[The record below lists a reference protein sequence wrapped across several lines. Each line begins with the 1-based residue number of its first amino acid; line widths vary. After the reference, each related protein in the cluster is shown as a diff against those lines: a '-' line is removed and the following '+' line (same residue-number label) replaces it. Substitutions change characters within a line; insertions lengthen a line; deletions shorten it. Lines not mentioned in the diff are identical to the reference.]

1 MYNSIDFSIFTEL
14 CVHHHGFRA
23 FSSPLPPKETHTL
36 EPPTP
41 PPPHLHIP
49 NLAALKEV
57 AEPLDLTQWQYS
69 QQSPCTGSH
78 GRNWCESRC
87 FWSTWKA
94 LRLHFLRTLH
104 QECKLSPLW
113 SQLQAELLKSQV
125 GEQGSKKTFT
135 GTFLVAQELRLS
147 SQCRGP
153 GFNLC
158 LVRELDTMRCS

>member
-1 MYNSIDFSIFTEL
+1 MYNSMDFSLFTEL

-23 FSSPLPPKETHTL
+23 FSWPTSQRNPYPGAPA
-36 EPPTP
+36 PQTP
-41 PPPHLHIP
+41 PPPCTSQLLP
-49 NLAALKEV
+49 LAALKEV
-57 AEPLDLTQWQYS
+57 ADPLDHTQWGYS

-87 FWSTWKA
+87 FWSIWKA

-113 SQLQAELLKSQV
+113 SQLPAELLKSQV
-125 GEQGSKKTFT
+125 GEQGLKKAFT
-135 GTFLVAQELRLS
+135 GTFLVAQGLRLS

-153 GFNLC
+153 GFSLWLGN
-158 LVRELDTMRCS
+158 